1 MRINV
6 MGCGTVG
13 GAQEF
18 LLRKLG
24 HEVLAFV
31 PYVFPEIKSPEKDGD
46 MNTTP
51 RGITAESQGLNP
63 MLFESVRKYN
73 LRIKNRHDNT

>member
-1 MRINV
+1 
-6 MGCGTVG
+6 
-13 GAQEF
+13 
-18 LLRKLG
+18 
-24 HEVLAFV
+24 
-31 PYVFPEIKSPEKDGD
+31 